1 MSPEQRILLD
11 FCKPPSGV
19 IVVND
24 RVCIHTEG
32 FRRVVLVHGVIVA
45 HYDKDDRAAEEY
57 ALLTLLDSG
66 YAEQKEIAFAFS
78 CSARSIRRYSERFE
92 SGGLPALGRARGR
105 PSKVVPKKAD
115 ERDRTIL
122 RMKERGFSNRGIA
135 QRLGLAENS
144 VRIAVQHRRFET
156 PPYRRRL

>member
-1 MSPEQRILLD
+1 MSPEQRTLLD

-24 RVCIHTEG
+24 RVCIRTEG

-45 HYDKDDRAAEEY
+45 HYDKNDRAAEEY

-66 YAEQKEIAFAFS
+66 YAEQKEIACAFS

-92 SGGLPALGRARGR
+92 SGGLALH
-105 PSKVVPKKAD
+105 VPRKS
-115 ERDRTIL
+115 
-122 RMKERGFSNRGIA
+122 FNSNHIG
-135 QRLGLAENS
+135 
-144 VRIAVQHRRFET
+144 
-156 PPYRRRL
+156 